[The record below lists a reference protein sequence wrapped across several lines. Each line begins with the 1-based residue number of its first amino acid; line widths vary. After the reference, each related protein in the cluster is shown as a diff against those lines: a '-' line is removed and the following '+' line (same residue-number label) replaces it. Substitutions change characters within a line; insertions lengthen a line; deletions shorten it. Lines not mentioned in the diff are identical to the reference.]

1 MIKFFRKIRK
11 QLADDNK
18 PLKYVWYAIG
28 EIVLVVIGIL
38 IALSINNWNNERS
51 DRDKEMVILTEMI
64 RNLNMNI
71 KQFSAEI
78 VNQDSI
84 IRNID
89 VIMDQ
94 IKNNTPFHDS
104 LGIKYAS
111 ISWTEEFNFANSAFE
126 TLKTTG
132 LDLISSDSLREQII
146 SLFNVRYLRIS
157 DVINKISRAD
167 YADLSTLYLRHIEWD
182 KQGKAT
188 INDYDSLKKDKEF
201 TNMLSGRRVWKT
213 DLIKVYKELIEE
225 SRQLSGMIDKALNEL
240 KK

>member
-1 MIKFFRKIRK
+1 MINFFRKIRK
-11 QLADDNK
+11 KLADDNK
-18 PLKYVWYAIG
+18 PLKYMRYAIG

-64 RNLNMNI
+64 RNLNLNI

-78 VNQDSI
+78 VRQDSI
-84 IRNID
+84 IGNID
-89 VIMDQ
+89 IIMDQ
-94 IKNNTPFHDS
+94 INNNTPFHDS

-146 SLFNVRYLRIS
+146 SLFNVRYIRIS

-201 TNMLSGRRVWKT
+201 TNMLSGRRVWKA

>member
-1 MIKFFRKIRK
+1 MINFFRKIRK
-11 QLADDNK
+11 KLADDNK
-18 PLKYVWYAIG
+18 PLKYMRYAIG

-64 RNLNMNI
+64 RNLNLNI

-94 IKNNTPFHDS
+94 IKNNKPFHDS

-146 SLFNVRYLRIS
+146 SLFNVRYIRIS

-201 TNMLSGRRVWKT
+201 TNMLSGRRVWKA

>member
-1 MIKFFRKIRK
+1 MIKFFRNIRK
-11 QLADDNK
+11 SS
-18 PLKYVWYAIG
+18 LKEGKTINYLKYAIG
-28 EIVLVVIGIL
+28 EILLVVIGIL
-38 IALSINNWNNERS
+38 IALQVNNWNNERS
-51 DRDKEMVILTEMI
+51 DRNKEMVILTEMI
-64 RNLNMNI
+64 RNLNMNVN
-71 KQFSAEI
+71 QFSAEI
-78 VNQDSI
+78 VRQDSI
-84 IRNID
+84 IGNID

-111 ISWTEEFNFANSAFE
+111 IAWTEEFNFANSAFE

-146 SLFNVRYLRIS
+146 NLFNVRYLRIS
-157 DVINKISRAD
+157 DVINKVSSAD
-167 YADLSTLYLRHIEWD
+167 YAELSTLYLRHIEWD

-225 SRQLSGMIDKALNEL
+225 SRQLSGMIDRALNEL